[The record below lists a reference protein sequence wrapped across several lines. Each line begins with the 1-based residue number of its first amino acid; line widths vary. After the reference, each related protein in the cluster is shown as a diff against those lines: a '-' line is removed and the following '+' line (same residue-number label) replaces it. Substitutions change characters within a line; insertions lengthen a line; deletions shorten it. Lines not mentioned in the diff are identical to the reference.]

1 MLAGGALEAYDKV
14 MIKRTS
20 LNLDF
25 DLLNEAKEILR
36 TEETTETIHRAL
48 EDVVRQ
54 ARLRRLVARSFEL
67 SDEELD
73 ALRTPPTAELP
84 RISRPRK

>member
-1 MLAGGALEAYDKV
+1 

-54 ARLRRLVARSFEL
+54 ARLRRLVARSFVL
-67 SDEELD
+67 SDKELE

>member
-1 MLAGGALEAYDKV
+1 MLAGGTLKAYDGV

-48 EDVVRQ
+48 EDIVRQ
-54 ARLRRLVARSFEL
+54 ARLRRLIGRSFVL
-67 SDEELD
+67 SDEELE
-73 ALRTPPTAELP
+73 ALRTPPTADLP
-84 RISRPRK
+84 WISRPRK

>member
-1 MLAGGALEAYDKV
+1 MLAEPALDAYDMAV
-14 MIKRTS
+14 IKRTS

-54 ARLRRLVARSFEL
+54 ARLRRLVARSFVL

-73 ALRTPPTAELP
+73 ALRTPPTTERP

>member
-1 MLAGGALEAYDKV
+1 

-20 LNLDF
+20 LNLDL

-54 ARLRRLVARSFEL
+54 ARLRRLVARSFAL

-73 ALRTPPTAELP
+73 ALRTPPTAERP
-84 RISRPRK
+84 RISRPRR

>member
-1 MLAGGALEAYDKV
+1 MQDTALDAYDKA

-54 ARLRRLVARSFEL
+54 ARLRRLVARRFVL

-73 ALRTPPTAELP
+73 ALRTPPTAERP